1 MKIEQ
6 IHQRSCPACGSGPLL
21 EHRDRVA
28 TIGPKSQRVT
38 VSDLEYSVCSACN
51 ATVVLPEQLRANKKK
66 MRDAQATLS
75 DYISP
80 AQVLELRETYEI
92 SQQVAAEIFGGG
104 RNAFSKYERGE
115 VTPSASAA
123 RTMLRAL
130 RDPSFF
136 ATLAKEKGLPV
147 GDWGAEHADSKP
159 EVDHVLKAM
168 PDDVATAIRRYSDN
182 ARISIVS
189 AIAKFA
195 TDGVR
200 SAETQRQKVL
210 PARAEIKDKFT
221 LIKNSVGQQLLYLNE
236 LDVTHDSIQLAY
248 ETRPVPNPIHTGSQ
262 HYERSKQR
270 TPQAHLCRRREGSP
284 VWCK

>member
-6 IHQRSCPACGSGPLL
+6 IHQHPCPACGSGPLL
-21 EHRDRVA
+21 ERHDRVA
-28 TIGPKSQRVT
+28 TIGPKNQRIT
-38 VSDLEYSVCSACN
+38 VPDLEYSACAACN
-51 ATVVLPEQLRANKKK
+51 ATVVLPAQLRANKKK

-147 GDWGAEHADSKP
+147 GDWSAEHADTKP
-159 EVDHVLKAM
+159 EFDHVLMAM
-168 PDDVATAIRRYSDN
+168 PDDVATAIRRYSDE
-182 ARISIVS
+182 AQVSIVS

-200 SAETQRQKVL
+200 STGIQHQKVL
-210 PARAEIKDKFT
+210 PMRVEIKDKFT
-221 LIKNSVGQQLLYLNE
+221 LFKHSVGQQVLYLKE
-236 LDVTHDSIQLAY
+236 LDATRGSIQQAY
-248 ETRPVPNPIHTGSQ
+248 EASPVPNPIRIGSQ
-262 HYERSKQR
+262 HYERNKQR
-270 TPQAHLCRRREGSP
+270 TPQAHLRRRREGSP